1 MVSVEDNVK
10 GPKSQL
16 VQLDMVK
23 GKKHLVVVRMAT
35 PPHQS
40 RRSVVCLADR
50 ASDWC

>member
-10 GPKSQL
+10 GPKSQI

-23 GKKHLVVVRMAT
+23 GKRHLVVDRMAT

-50 ASDWC
+50 ASEWL